1 MGSKSIRDVLMS
13 DEIKLMIRQQGE
25 LLIIDVLNEIIHEM
39 KRAKLDALPIESLQ
53 NILDKYTKS
62 QSGNG
67 K

>member
-1 MGSKSIRDVLMS
+1 MS